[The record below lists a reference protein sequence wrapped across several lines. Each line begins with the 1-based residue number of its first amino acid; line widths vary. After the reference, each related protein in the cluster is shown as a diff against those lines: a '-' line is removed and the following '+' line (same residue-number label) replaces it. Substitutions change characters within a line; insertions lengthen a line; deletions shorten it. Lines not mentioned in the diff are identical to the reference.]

1 KETCKANRTGNN
13 SYVREVDNSLWAILN
28 DAFAS
33 RAGLSREVIL
43 GTNLDNDD
51 DASAEKSEASANQF
65 QESTA
70 MLQRQHEPTRRFREM
85 QLQLL
90 KRFVDRQ

>member
-1 KETCKANRTGNN
+1 M
-13 SYVREVDNSLWAILN
+13 
-28 DAFAS
+28 
-33 RAGLSREVIL
+33 

-51 DASAEKSEASANQF
+51 DASAEKSEASAKSNAEDLPPVIQLASALHSGIETSAASMGNREEGGSQF